1 MAAMRAVY
9 LLRSAAPRGRCR
21 GRTYVGF
28 TVDPR
33 RRLRQHNGGRKRGGA
48 RKTSGRG
55 PWEMELFVHGFP
67 SDVAALRFEW
77 AWQHPN
83 SSRCLLAPP
92 TRRPREQPIS
102 FALRLLPRLLLAPPW
117 SRLPLRIRWLRPPR
131 PALELAPP
139 PHVVE
144 EEGAGLPRLKRKKG
158 RSQEMELEN
167 SGCGLCGEDQATPL
181 LRCPRPYCK
190 MAAHPLCL
198 ARLFL
203 APEPLQLLPVGG
215 ACPRCHTHL
224 LWGDLIRRCRGEAEP
239 EEEWAEPDDIIIPSS
254 APT

>member
-33 RRLRQHNGGRKRGGA
+33 RRLRQHNGGRRRGGA
-48 RKTSGRG
+48 RRTSGRG

-67 SDVAALRFEW
+67 SDVAALR
-77 AWQHPN
+77 A
-83 SSRCLLAPP
+83 
-92 TRRPREQPIS
+92 
-102 FALRLLPRLLLAPPW
+102 
-117 SRLPLRIRWLRPPR
+117 
-131 PALELAPP
+131 
-139 PHVVE
+139 
-144 EEGAGLPRLKRKKG
+144 
-158 RSQEMELEN
+158 
-167 SGCGLCGEDQATPL
+167 QATPL
-181 LRCPRPYCK
+181 LRCPRPQCK

-224 LWGDLIRRCRGEAEP
+224 LWGDLIRRCLGEAEP
-239 EEEWAEPDDIIIPSS
+239 EEEWVEPDDIIIPSS